1 MKGCA
6 SRPFSL
12 KYTVVQNR
20 EDSNA
25 LLLPNTMNFN
35 SSGTNC
41 FAYHRTDFFVF
52 GLKKKPEIER
62 AIRATNIVE
71 ADLVRRV

>member
-35 SSGTNC
+35 SSDTNC
-41 FAYHRTDFFVF
+41 FAYHRTDFFF
-52 GLKKKPEIER
+52 WIKKKPEIER
-62 AIRATNIVE
+62 AIHATNIVE